1 MGSESP
7 DGDSRLRADRRLAE
21 ALEHSGLPDPRNRY
35 REWLRELRG
44 RDEAAFRKAL
54 EYYDRQLVQ
63 TVAAPDSDPLRE
75 WTEYGLR
82 LAQRLRE
89 GSAVRIDPTGRSH
102 PAGAEAPLEDLL
114 LHLPTSAREKA
125 LAIRLPAR
133 LSPAQEATYALLV
146 EQGVG

>member
-1 MGSESP
+1 MGSESL
-7 DGDSRLRADRRLAE
+7 DGDPHVRADRRLAD
-21 ALEHSGLPDPRNRY
+21 ALEHTGLPDPRDRY

-63 TVAAPDSDPLRE
+63 AVAASNSDPLRE

-82 LAQRLRE
+82 LAQRLRA
-89 GSAVRIDPTGRSH
+89 GSAVRIDPSGRSH
-102 PAGAEAPLEDLL
+102 PTEAEAPLEDLL
-114 LHLPTSAREKA
+114 LHLPSSAREKA
-125 LAIRLPAR
+125 LAVRLPAR

-146 EQGVG
+146 EQGAG